1 MGTNQ
6 DHTWQILD
14 DILVFLAGRHVPT
27 PERTYKLDGGWQLAK
42 GDLQRYVIGIEAAI
56 AKAISDR
63 QDSDR
68 KVMEADEALNRTKLQ
83 LAAAEKQ
90 RDDAQR
96 IAKKADDGFGEAIK
110 DWRDALATIDM
121 LRGSN
126 ATLAADV
133 ESAGR
138 DLAEERARLDYMID
152 ESNDGNG
159 WISDDVW
166 DDSPTGDDE
175 DPKVYIRRH
184 IDECRKASA

>member
-96 IAKKADDGFGEAIK
+96 IAKKRTMDSARRSRTGVTHSPPSTCCGEQ
-110 DWRDALATIDM
+110 RNTGGG
-121 LRGSN
+121 RG
-126 ATLAADV
+126 
-133 ESAGR
+133 ER
-138 DLAEERARLDYMID
+138 RARPRGGAGAAGLHD
-152 ESNDGNG
+152 
-159 WISDDVW
+159 
-166 DDSPTGDDE
+166 
-175 DPKVYIRRH
+175 R
-184 IDECRKASA
+184 